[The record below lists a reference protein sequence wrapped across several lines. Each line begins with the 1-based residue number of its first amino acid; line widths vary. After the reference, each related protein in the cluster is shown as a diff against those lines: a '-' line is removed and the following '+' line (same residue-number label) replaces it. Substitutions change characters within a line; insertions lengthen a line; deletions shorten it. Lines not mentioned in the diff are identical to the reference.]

1 MGYTRIKICGVTRPD
16 DARTIAAAGADA
28 IGLVFHP
35 PSARAVGTDDAVEV
49 IAALPPFV
57 TAVALF
63 LDPEPEHVRQVVDRV
78 PVGLLQFHGSESP
91 EFCSAFGRPYIK
103 AVAMGGNGAQPDAVA
118 AQHRMAL
125 GLLVDS
131 HEAGR
136 VGGTGTTFAWG
147 LLPRNRDYNLIL
159 AGGLSPDNVA
169 AAVATVR
176 PDAVDVSSGV
186 ESSPGIKDASRIERF
201 VEEVRRGDRNEQGD

>member
-1 MGYTRIKICGVTRPD
+1 MVSTRIKVCGMTRPE
-16 DARTIAAAGADA
+16 DARAAARAGVDA

-35 PSARAVGTDDAVEV
+35 PSARAVGTDDAAAVV
-49 IAALPPFV
+49 AALPPFV

-63 LDPEPEHVRQVVDRV
+63 LDPRPELVREVIDRV
-78 PVGLLQFHGSESP
+78 PIGLLQFHGSESP

-118 AQHRMAL
+118 AQHQAAL

-131 HEAGR
+131 HEAGG
-136 VGGTGTTFAWG
+136 VGGTGNTFAWD
-147 LLPRNRDYNLIL
+147 LLAGKRDYNLIL

-169 AAVATVR
+169 DAVATVR

-186 ESSPGIKDASRIERF
+186 ESSPGIKDAAKIERF
-201 VEEVRRGDRNEQGD
+201 VEEVRRGDRNSA